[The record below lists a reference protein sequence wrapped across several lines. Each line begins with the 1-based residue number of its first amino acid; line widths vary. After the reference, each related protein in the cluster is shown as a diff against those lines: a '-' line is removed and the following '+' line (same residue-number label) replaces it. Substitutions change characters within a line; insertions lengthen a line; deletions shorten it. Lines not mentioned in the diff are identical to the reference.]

1 MMLQSGRAP
10 RRGLATVVVL
20 ICLVVIMLI
29 SGVLLKIGVAHRDRV
44 RSPGAE
50 PTSRVAG
57 AGRAG
62 SCTGSTCLDAGYA
75 GETWVFAP
83 RDLGLA
89 EAPGGESAKA
99 ALVLIKI
106 EKPPGA
112 PELRLI
118 KVQADFPPDP
128 PHRARHSAQM
138 LVELGSLK
146 TGGSR

>member
-1 MMLQSGRAP
+1 MMLPSGRAP
-10 RRGLATVVVL
+10 RHGLATVVVL

-44 RSPGAE
+44 RAQEQSLQAE
-50 PTSRVAG
+50 WLAQAG
-57 AGRAG
+57 LDRALARLA
-62 SCTGSTCLDAGYA
+62 SSAGYA

-89 EAPGGESAKA
+89 EAPGGASAKA

>member
-1 MMLQSGRAP
+1 MNVQSGRTS
-10 RRGLATVVVL
+10 RRGLTTVAVL
-20 ICLVVIMLI
+20 ICLVVILLI

-44 RSPGAE
+44 RAMEQSLQAE
-50 PTSRVAG
+50 WLAQAG
-57 AGRAG
+57 LDRAEARLA
-62 SCTGSTCLDAGYA
+62 SSAGYA
-75 GETWVFAP
+75 GETWALAP
-83 RDLGLA
+83 RDLGLT
-89 EAPGGESAKA
+89 EAGGGEPKRA
-99 ALVLIKI
+99 ALVSIKV

-112 PELRLI
+112 PERRLI

>member
-1 MMLQSGRAP
+1 MKVQSGPTP
-10 RRGLATVVVL
+10 RRGLTTVAVL

-29 SGVLLKIGVAHRDRV
+29 SGVLLKIGVAQRDRV
-44 RSPGAE
+44 RAMERSLQAE
-50 PTSRVAG
+50 WLAQAG
-57 AGRAG
+57 LDRAAARLA
-62 SCTGSTCLDAGYA
+62 SSAGYA
-75 GETWVFAP
+75 GETWALAR
-83 RDLGLA
+83 RDLGLT
-89 EAPGGESAKA
+89 EATGGEPGRA

-112 PELRLI
+112 PGRRLI

>member
-1 MMLQSGRAP
+1 MKVQSGRAP
-10 RRGLATVVVL
+10 RRGLTTVAVL

-44 RSPGAE
+44 CAQERSLQAE
-50 PTSRVAG
+50 WLAQAG
-57 AGRAG
+57 LDRALARLA
-62 SCTGSTCLDAGYA
+62 SSAGYA
-75 GETWVFAP
+75 GETWVLAP
-83 RDLGLA
+83 RDLGLP
-89 EAPGGESAKA
+89 EAAGGETGKA

-106 EKPPGA
+106 EKPPGS
-112 PELRLI
+112 PEQRLI

>member
-1 MMLQSGRAP
+1 MKVQSGRAP
-10 RRGLATVVVL
+10 RGGLTTVAVL
-20 ICLVVIMLI
+20 ICLVVILLI

-44 RSPGAE
+44 RALERSLQAE
-50 PTSRVAG
+50 WLAQAGLDRAVARL
-57 AGRAG
+57 A
-62 SCTGSTCLDAGYA
+62 SSAGYT
-75 GETWVFAP
+75 GENWVLAP
-83 RDLGLA
+83 RDLGLSEA
-89 EAPGGESAKA
+89 SGGAPGKA
-99 ALVLIKI
+99 ALVSIKV

-112 PELRLI
+112 PERRLI